1 MGELTPTSYSTHR
14 DSLDPDSGVSTIGAV
29 FRSES
34 GLKMLEGQ
42 GETGSSLGKK
52 LTHHLSPQACP
63 EVDEE
68 GFTVRPDVTQKNILL
83 VPLGAIVGTAR
94 TTVIPPTISNPLCVW
109 VWGGGVSNVNKAN
122 PNTDTCPV
130 GSELGKR

>member
-1 MGELTPTSYSTHR
+1 MLGAGGGADEVGELTPTSYSTHR
-14 DSLDPDSGVSTIGAV
+14 DSLEPDLGVSTIGAV

-34 GLKMLEGQ
+34 GLRMLEGQ
-42 GETGSSLGKK
+42 GEMGSSLGEN

-83 VPLGAIVGTAR
+83 VPPRGNCWHSKDNSD
-94 TTVIPPTISNPLCVW
+94 PSHTISNPL
-109 VWGGGVSNVNKAN
+109 
-122 PNTDTCPV
+122 
-130 GSELGKR
+130 